1 MDAQRLAADVMKGD
15 RRAVAKAITLV
26 ENGGP
31 KATTL
36 LKKIGGRLGDAFVLG
51 VTGPPGTGK
60 STLID
65 GIAELYRK
73 KGLKVGIIA
82 IDPTSPLT
90 GGALLG
96 DRVRM
101 VDLTEDRGVYIRSM
115 ASRGWAGG
123 LSAAV
128 SDVIQV
134 MDAAGMDIVMV
145 ETVGIGQ
152 SDTDIIRVAHM
163 VAVVLMPGMGDD
175 VQASKAGLMEIG
187 DLYVVNKGDL
197 PGADDTVVDLMSM
210 LKDRKGRSPSV
221 LKASATRKQGLD
233 AVVSTIE
240 KTRAKFLSPSAADG
254 GHEMRLKSIRGM
266 ITERARKKALEGLD
280 EDDSR
285 MGALAEKVA
294 AHKVTIDEAADA
306 LLAS

>member
-1 MDAQRLAADVMKGD
+1 MDAQRLAADVMRGD

-31 KATTL
+31 QATIL
-36 LKKIGGRLGDAFVLG
+36 LKKIGGRLGRAFVLG
-51 VTGPPGTGK
+51 VTGAPGTGK
-60 STLID
+60 SSLID

-128 SDVIQV
+128 SDVIQI
-134 MDAAGMDIVMV
+134 MDAAGMDVIMV

-163 VAVVLMPGMGDD
+163 VAVVVMPGMGDD

-210 LKDRKGRSPSV
+210 LRDRKGRPPAV
-221 LKASATRKQGLD
+221 LKTSATRKQGLD
-233 AVVSTIE
+233 TVVSTIE
-240 KTRAKFLSPSAADG
+240 KTRSRFLSPSAADG
-254 GHEMRLKSIRGM
+254 GREMKLKSIRGM

-285 MGALAEKVA
+285 MGGLAAKVA
-294 AHKVTIDEAADA
+294 AHKVTIDEAADT
-306 LLAS
+306 LLSG